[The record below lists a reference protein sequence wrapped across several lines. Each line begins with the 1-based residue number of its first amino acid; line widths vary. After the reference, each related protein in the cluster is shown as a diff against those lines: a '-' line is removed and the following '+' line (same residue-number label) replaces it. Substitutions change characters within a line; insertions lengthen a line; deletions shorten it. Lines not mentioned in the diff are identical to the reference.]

1 MSEVQTKSKLAV
13 RTVLQKVFIDYK
25 PVKVDTLERLT
36 WNELSVWPIIVC
48 QCQSQNP
55 FAAVYVKP
63 NELIYFTETD
73 KTQWLSR
80 TIFNCQDFTELKP
93 FPGLSKDRKLNGK
106 SSSFTDFPEQWK
118 HRQQLNDACKKVIF
132 SIQTAVM
139 WLVTGLHQI
148 WIFNTVHGR
157 WLINENIHLSRD
169 TPDSQ
174 RVELPPD

>member
-1 MSEVQTKSKLAV
+1 LQAKVSEVQTKSKLAV

-73 KTQWLSR
+73 KTQW
-80 TIFNCQDFTELKP
+80 
-93 FPGLSKDRKLNGK
+93 
-106 SSSFTDFPEQWK
+106 
-118 HRQQLNDACKKVIF
+118 
-132 SIQTAVM
+132 
-139 WLVTGLHQI
+139 
-148 WIFNTVHGR
+148 
-157 WLINENIHLSRD
+157 
-169 TPDSQ
+169 
-174 RVELPPD
+174 